1 MKRLLACLAL
11 GGCAGLAAV
20 HAPAAGPLPP
30 GNRFLFVVDIS
41 AATKKLDRANCQ
53 ALFDALFTGLQGQM
67 RPGDTYGI
75 WTFNEKVFTGE
86 FEMRIWD
93 PNATLEQ
100 ASQAASFLKARRY
113 KGKATFEPVLNRLW
127 AVLRLVNDVNVLVLS
142 DGSTPFQGT
151 AFDAS
156 INAAY
161 KARAAEQRAAKKPF
175 ITTLIAR
182 EGKFMAANVT
192 LAGEYIAVPEPPP
205 PKPVPAQTAANKT
218 PAPAPPAGASPAT
231 TDAAVRPASPAPAAG
246 TPATAPTP
254 PKPRPAPII
263 IKPSTPPASDTATE
277 SPSKPLENKTSVA
290 VPPPSV
296 ERPSKT
302 GGTGD
307 RPGPAGDPPT
317 GMAKAS
323 HPGPDVPSPPAS
335 SAPQPAVTPSGSP
348 PGDAP
353 PSAKP
358 RHAIPVTA
366 DGEKPHPAPAPAIAP
381 SPSTPGTSSPVAPG
395 GVASGSPSPL
405 PIQQEATEPPP
416 PAASTPAKASPPAQ
430 TVTPSHPQPAGPS
443 ADASLAPIPLQVIL
457 PPPLTVAARERPTQP
472 VAPSAGAPAESSPPV
487 ATAAPIANRASD
499 SRVQIVAGCS
509 LLAGAVG
516 LILLVVL
523 RGRSNPEPSIISRS
537 MGRR

>member
-20 HAPAAGPLPP
+20 RTPAAEPLPP

-67 RPGDTYGI
+67 RPGDTYGM

-113 KGKATFEPVLNRLW
+113 KGKAAFEPVLNRLW
-127 AVLRLVNDVNVLVLS
+127 SVLRLVNDVNVLVLS

-151 AFDAS
+151 AFDTS

-161 KARAAEQRAAKKPF
+161 KARVAEQRAAKKPF

-182 EGKFMAANVT
+182 EGKFVAANVA

-218 PAPAPPAGASPAT
+218 PGATPPGGAAPAT

-246 TPATAPTP
+246 TPAATPTP

-263 IKPSTPPASDTATE
+263 IKPTTPPASDTATE
-277 SPSKPLENKTSVA
+277 SPSKPLENTTSVA

-296 ERPSKT
+296 ERPSKA

-307 RPGPAGDPPT
+307 RPGPAGDAPT
-317 GMAKAS
+317 GTVKAS
-323 HPGPDVPSPPAS
+323 HTGPDVPSPAAS
-335 SAPQPAVTPSGSP
+335 AAPQPAVTLSGSS
-348 PGDAP
+348 PGDSH
-353 PSAKP
+353 PSAAP
-358 RHAIPVTA
+358 RHAIPVAA
-366 DGEKPHPAPAPAIAP
+366 DVEKPHPAPAPPIAP
-381 SPSTPGTSSPVAPG
+381 SRSTPGTSSPVAPG
-395 GVASGSPSPL
+395 GVASGSPSPPPVQL
-405 PIQQEATEPPP
+405 VATERLP
-416 PAASTPAKASPPAQ
+416 PAASAPAKASPAAQ
-430 TVTPSHPQPAGPS
+430 AATPSHPQPAGPS
-443 ADASLAPIPLQVIL
+443 ADASLAPIPLKVIL
-457 PPPLTVAARERPTQP
+457 SPPLTVAAREKPAQS
-472 VAPSAGAPAESSPPV
+472 VAPSAGTPEVPSPPV
-487 ATAAPIANRASD
+487 ATAAPTANRASD
-499 SRVQIVAGCS
+499 SRALIVAGCS
-509 LLAGAVG
+509 LLAGAAG

-523 RGRSNPEPSIISRS
+523 RDRSNPEPSIISRS
-537 MGRR
+537 MNRH